1 MKRNILT
8 LILICVI
15 GTAAFAQNIIEP
27 ELQEFM
33 NQNKDEKISV
43 NIIFKSQLDVNEL
56 RTNSNNYL
64 DKETKRQAVI
74 KEFKDFSEASQQ
86 EVVSFI
92 KSQESKGAVT
102 DMVCHWLSNSIT
114 CTTTKN
120 VIEALSKRDDIL
132 LIGLN
137 AERKVILEDN
147 KSTSQRD
154 DKMEITSNVLQVNAD
169 KVWDLGYTGEGVLV
183 AILDSGVDYEQVDL
197 ADHLWDGG
205 AEFPKHGYNFA
216 DNNNDPM
223 DGTGHGTHCSGI
235 ICGDGSSGT
244 RTGVAPE
251 ATLMCV
257 KIINSTGNTDAGK
270 IVSGMEFAVEHGADV
285 LSMSVGIASSSTSER
300 EMLREACVKT
310 LEAGV
315 IAAVAAGNDANSLNK
330 NPIPNNVRVPGSC
343 PAPWIHPDQ
352 QENSGATSCVVSVGA
367 VDKNDKPAAFSSQGP
382 VTWQETSYADYPY
395 DPGIGLIRP
404 DVCAPGVDIISLGN
418 NSEDYAKMSGTSQAT
433 PCVAGIMS
441 LMLSKNPELTPE
453 QISMIL
459 ETTAVKLEEK
469 KNNKTGSG
477 RVDALAAIN
486 AIDMGDII
494 FKELTFTDK
503 NNNNKIN
510 VGEEIELDITFENI
524 SDDSFDNVKAVL
536 KCTNDLVN
544 ITNGNVEINNIAAN
558 QIFNINEF
566 SFIADNDIKDQTTL
580 FFDIEFYKDDN
591 VISTT
596 RFSVVTFDKDLL
608 FSEVIVRNDDNN
620 NGIIE
625 AGETADLGVVIN
637 NRGREIALNVN
648 GILTSNDNNITIN
661 KSEAEFGSIAPNSS
675 VTAFYNVTLSN
686 NASDNS
692 DITFNLEI
700 KDKYNFTK
708 AFNINY
714 INTCDIIYNLK
725 DSFGDG
731 WGGAKIIANYN
742 DGSESD
748 SYTITK
754 GKSETFT
761 KTLNTGVEVSL
772 EWKKSY
778 ADAECKY
785 SINYDNGVEIFSGSG
800 SQSGTFFSWT
810 QNCSTQDMIIET
822 CEGVKN
828 FNVNIGSNSVNLS
841 WEAPE
846 KEGVINYEIYRET
859 TLIDTT
865 EELSYVDNNLIS
877 GSYTYSVRPVY
888 ESCNGNTSSEDI
900 AICVGVAENI
910 IPDVTIYPNP
920 SKGIFTIKHD
930 NIESITL
937 YNVVG
942 AKIFEANIDDREYVI
957 SDLESGIY
965 FVNIKT
971 NEGSV
976 VKKIVKY

>member
-1 MKRNILT
+1 
-8 LILICVI
+8 
-15 GTAAFAQNIIEP
+15 
-27 ELQEFM
+27 
-33 NQNKDEKISV
+33 
-43 NIIFKSQLDVNEL
+43 
-56 RTNSNNYL
+56 
-64 DKETKRQAVI
+64 
-74 KEFKDFSEASQQ
+74 
-86 EVVSFI
+86 
-92 KSQESKGAVT
+92 
-102 DMVCHWLSNSIT
+102 
-114 CTTTKN
+114 
-120 VIEALSKRDDIL
+120 
-132 LIGLN
+132 
-137 AERKVILEDN
+137 
-147 KSTSQRD
+147 
-154 DKMEITSNVLQVNAD
+154 
-169 KVWDLGYTGEGVLV
+169 
-183 AILDSGVDYEQVDL
+183 
-197 ADHLWDGG
+197 
-205 AEFPKHGYNFA
+205 
-216 DNNNDPM
+216 
-223 DGTGHGTHCSGI
+223 
-235 ICGDGSSGT
+235 
-244 RTGVAPE
+244 
-251 ATLMCV
+251 
-257 KIINSTGNTDAGK
+257 
-270 IVSGMEFAVEHGADV
+270 
-285 LSMSVGIASSSTSER
+285 
-300 EMLREACVKT
+300 
-310 LEAGV
+310 
-315 IAAVAAGNDANSLNK
+315 
-330 NPIPNNVRVPGSC
+330 
-343 PAPWIHPDQ
+343 
-352 QENSGATSCVVSVGA
+352 
-367 VDKNDKPAAFSSQGP
+367 
-382 VTWQETSYADYPY
+382 
-395 DPGIGLIRP
+395 
-404 DVCAPGVDIISLGN
+404 
-418 NSEDYAKMSGTSQAT
+418 
-433 PCVAGIMS
+433 
-441 LMLSKNPELTPE
+441 
-453 QISMIL
+453 MIL

-494 FKELTFTDK
+494 FKELTFKDE

-510 VGEEIELDITFENI
+510 VDEEIELDITFENT
-524 SDDSFDNVKAVL
+524 SDDNFDNVKAVL

-544 ITNGNVEINNIAAN
+544 ITNGNAEINNIAAN
-558 QIFNINEF
+558 QIFSINEF
-566 SFIADNDIKDQTTL
+566 SFIADKEIKDQTTL
-580 FFDIEFYKDDN
+580 FFDIEFHEGDN

-620 NGIIE
+620 NGILE
-625 AGETADLGVVIN
+625 AGETADLGVIIN
-637 NRGREIALNVN
+637 NRGREIALKVN

-675 VTAFYNVTLSN
+675 ATAFYNVTLSN
-686 NASDNS
+686 NASDNN

-708 AFNINY
+708 SFNINY

-828 FNVNIGSNSVNLS
+828 FNANIGGNSVNLS

-846 KEGVINYEIYRET
+846 KDGVINYEIYRET

-888 ESCNGNTSSEDI
+888 ESCNGNASSADI
-900 AICVGVAENI
+900 AICVGVAENF

-930 NIESITL
+930 NIESIIL
-937 YNVVG
+937 YNMMG
-942 AKIFEANIDDREYVI
+942 AKVLEEKINADEYI
-957 SDLESGIY
+957 IRDLQSGVY
-965 FVNIKT
+965 FLDVKT
-971 NEGSV
+971 NVGSV
-976 VKKIVKY
+976 IKKIVKY